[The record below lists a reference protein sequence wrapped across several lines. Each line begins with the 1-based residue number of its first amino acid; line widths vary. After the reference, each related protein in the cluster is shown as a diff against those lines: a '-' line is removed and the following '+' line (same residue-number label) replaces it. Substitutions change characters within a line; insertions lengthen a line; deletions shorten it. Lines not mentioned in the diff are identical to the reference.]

1 MRLAGFAMRSRT
13 ERGRMRRL
21 TVVACVSVVAILQ
34 WACSDS
40 SLPPVPDPVLDGFAL
55 PVREQIR
62 SATERARAEPDSA
75 ESVGALGRVLYAY
88 GQNQAAAAC
97 FERCRRLE
105 PRQFEWTYLLAV
117 TRSVLGQT
125 DAALV
130 AFEAAAA
137 MRPNDLPTA
146 VRRADLLELSGERSA
161 AADALRQALQL
172 APDGAAVRYRLGR
185 LAAGQADGEAIQHFE
200 AAIAVEPDYREAIYA
215 LAQELRRVGRESE
228 AEEQLE
234 RYESVGSAL
243 RRHYEDP
250 LIDAMDA
257 VRSASAQQLFNDAR
271 ALQDGG
277 DLKGALELYVSVLE
291 IDPSYAQ
298 AHVNLIVVYGQ
309 LDRRDEVAKHYERA
323 VSLNPSIAEAHYNY
337 GVSLHL
343 AADYRG
349 AAAAFRKALAINP
362 QDANAHNN
370 LANALEKGQQD
381 AEAAKHYR
389 LAIEHDPSH
398 SQANYHLGRRLAER
412 GRYREAL
419 PLLHKALERDNQGVP
434 LQAYLLA
441 VVYRELADPERALQY
456 ARLAME
462 KARAGGHAEV
472 AARIT
477 SDFGL

>member
-1 MRLAGFAMRSRT
+1 MRSRT
-13 ERGRMRRL
+13 ERGHARRL
-21 TVVACVSVVAILQ
+21 AVVACVSAAAILQ
-34 WACSDS
+34 CACSDS

-62 SATERARAEPDSA
+62 SATERARAEPGSA
-75 ESVGALGRVLYAY
+75 EVVGAFGKVLYAY

-97 FERCRRLE
+97 FERCRLLE
-105 PRQFEWTYLLAV
+105 PQQFDWTYLLAV
-117 TRSVLGQT
+117 TRSDLGQT
-125 DAALV
+125 DAALA

-146 VRRADLLELSGERSA
+146 VRSADLLELSGERSA
-161 AADALRQALQL
+161 AAAALQQALQL
-172 APDGAAVRYRLGR
+172 APDSAAVHYRLGR
-185 LAAGQADGEAIQHFE
+185 LASGQADGRAIGHFE
-200 AAIAVEPDYREAIYA
+200 AALAVEPDYREAIYA
-215 LAQELRRVGRESE
+215 LAQELRLAGRQAE

-234 RYESVGSAL
+234 RYESSPAAL

-250 LIDAMDA
+250 LIDAMDT
-257 VRSASAQQLFNDAR
+257 VRSASAQQVFNDAR

-277 DLKGALELYVSVLE
+277 DLEGALALYVSALE
-291 IDPSYAQ
+291 IDPNYAQ

-309 LDRRDEVAKHYERA
+309 LNRHDEVARHYERA

-337 GVSLHL
+337 GVSRHL
-343 AADYRG
+343 AADYSG

-370 LANALEKGQQD
+370 LANALENGRQD
-381 AEAAKHYR
+381 AEAARHYR

-398 SQANYHLGRRLAER
+398 PQANYHLGRRLAER
-412 GRYREAL
+412 GRYRDAL
-419 PLLHKALERDNQGVP
+419 PLLHKALERDNPGAP

-441 VVYRELADPERALQY
+441 VVYRELADPDRARQY
-456 ARLAME
+456 ARLALE
-462 KARAGGHAEV
+462 KARAGGHGEV
-472 AARIT
+472 AARVA